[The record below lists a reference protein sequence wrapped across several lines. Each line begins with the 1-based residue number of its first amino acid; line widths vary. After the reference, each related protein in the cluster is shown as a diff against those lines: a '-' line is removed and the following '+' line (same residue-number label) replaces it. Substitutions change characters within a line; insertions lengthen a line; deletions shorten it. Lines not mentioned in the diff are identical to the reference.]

1 MENKNVCDCACLHES
16 HVEQARSAINN
27 VDIFDTM
34 STLFKT
40 FADITRLKIICAL
53 DEVGCMCVC
62 DIAYTLQMTKS
73 AISHQL
79 KFLKD
84 NKLIKSEK
92 NGKEIFYSLADEHV
106 KTIFAMGLSHLGEWE
121 RGKKKII

>member
-1 MENKNVCDCACLHES
+1 MENKNVCDCTCLHES
-16 HVEQARSAINN
+16 HVAQAQSAI
-27 VDIFDTM
+27 DKIEIFDMM
-34 STLFKT
+34 STFFKT
-40 FADITRLKIICAL
+40 FADVTRLKIICAL
-53 DEVGCMCVC
+53 DEVGSMCVC
-62 DIAYTLQMTKS
+62 DIAYALQMTKS

-106 KTIFAMGLSHLGEWE
+106 KTIFEMGLGHLGELEKW
-121 RGKKKII
+121 KKNII